1 MRDAKPQWTDLEAL
15 FAPARPTLG
24 EIPQWYELGGH
35 CSSCEREGYVDRWE
49 LQQRIGA
56 DALLYELRPLLRCR
70 KCGNKGSNTWVA
82 AKAAR

>member
-35 CSSCEREGYVDRWE
+35 CSTCEREGAIDRWQ
-49 LQQRIGA
+49 LQQSVGA
-56 DALLYELRPLLRCR
+56 ETHVYTLRQFLRCR
-70 KCGNKGSNTWVA
+70 KCGSKGTNTWIA
-82 AKAAR
+82 AKASR